1 MKKIF
6 FQLYHIFKESKEIL
20 RQYGSEILKKKKSK
34 KIRER
39 IPYIEG
45 LN

>member
-20 RQYGSEILKKKKSK
+20 RQYGSEILKKKVK
-34 KIRER
+34 KLGKGYLI
-39 IPYIEG
+39 
-45 LN
+45 LKD

>member
-20 RQYGSEILKKKKSK
+20 RQYGSEILKKKKVK
-34 KIRER
+34 KLGKGYLI
-39 IPYIEG
+39 
-45 LN
+45 LKD

>member
-20 RQYGSEILKKKKSK
+20 RQYGSEILKKKSK